1 MSTTPINS
9 GGSEYQIPTGGL
21 AKISPHV
28 VYLLVDCSTSME
40 GPSLQQAKNGA
51 IKFATDAR
59 TRGYRV
65 GLIRF
70 ADKANALMN
79 PDTGF
84 TQAIQ
89 NLIAYGNTN
98 LTAAIELAT
107 EHLVREATGERIIC
121 VVTDG
126 MPDNQRTALKAAK
139 RATQN
144 DIEIMVIG
152 TSEADRKFLSKLATR
167 AGLYNYVE
175 KESLEKG
182 VTDMARLLPPPRS
195 N

>member
-1 MSTTPINS
+1 MTTPINP
-9 GGSEYQIPTGGL
+9 GSAHQQIPTGGL
-21 AKISPHV
+21 AKLSPHV

-40 GPSLQQAKNGA
+40 GSAMTQAQGGA
-51 IKFATDAR
+51 LRFATDAR

-89 NLIAYGNTN
+89 NLRAYGNTN
-98 LTAAIELAT
+98 LTAAIDLAI
-107 EHLVREATGERIIC
+107 EHLVREATGQRIIC

-144 DIEIMVIG
+144 DIQIMVIG
-152 TSEADRKFLSKLATR
+152 TSEADRKFLAKLATTR
-167 AGLYNYVE
+167 GLSNYVE
-175 KESLEKG
+175 KESLEQG
-182 VTDMARLLPPPRS
+182 VTDMARLLPPPK
-195 N
+195 